1 MNAEDI
7 RDRKTLEDWLSVQPL
22 VSRQQLAV
30 RIAMKIFPLWA
41 SRVASLPSGMKPRN
55 ALNEL
60 RVILAASTSV
70 FVSGYRTYSAVPS
83 DAGLSAGIHRY
94 DEVAAHALDTIQLGV
109 EFETD
114 LAFEAAN
121 EAAFLASGSDTRPFY
136 FGGGLSDALL
146 LDEGR
151 ALMAEPLF
159 VSAPSWFRDADQRM
173 LEIWDGEPPARWQ
186 FWRRW
191 WEGVKTG
198 IYVDPALQLAI
209 VQGVDDETWQD
220 PDATARRI
228 AEIEAQYFD
237 GLGASSTG
245 EGASKVAVPY
255 AAVAEAMTRN
265 RRELPAATGAVLGFI
280 ELEVERLQAKNYQ
293 SEEEAQESRRQIRV
307 LQTIHEAVAKLEVLI
322 PDGAQMNEA
331 DAVEVE
337 KLMQLV
343 VRRFKEWPRN
353 KPGHCEDNA
362 ADLADTVIRCALV
375 GAATQMLILIGAHAS
390 VAVGVSGALFGG
402 KKIIE
407 AIKAGPAQ
415 VG

>member
-1 MNAEDI
+1 MIAILPKVEKDGELRNVARFSALEARLFGDKVYVSVRDTLTQ
-7 RDRKTLEDWLSVQPL
+7 RDRERLDDVVRAAAGAARVFFEEDTFVFAARSVTDAYEAGLAHPMIVAAVQRDFATLEAGGSLFAERLFLGDPPEWFVQLEKQMRSNGSEIPDRWDFWL
-22 VSRQQLAV
+22 
-30 RIAMKIFPLWA
+30 
-41 SRVASLPSGMKPRN
+41 
-55 ALNEL
+55 
-60 RVILAASTSV
+60 
-70 FVSGYRTYSAVPS
+70 
-83 DAGLSAGIHRY
+83 
-94 DEVAAHALDTIQLGV
+94 
-109 EFETD
+109 
-114 LAFEAAN
+114 
-121 EAAFLASGSDTRPFY
+121 
-136 FGGGLSDALL
+136 
-146 LDEGR
+146 
-151 ALMAEPLF
+151 
-159 VSAPSWFRDADQRM
+159 
-173 LEIWDGEPPARWQ
+173 
-186 FWRRW
+186 RW
-191 WEGVKTG
+191 WEGIKSG
-198 IYVDPALQLAI
+198 NPIDPALQLAI
-209 VQGVDDETWQD
+209 VQGLDDETWQD

-293 SEEEAQESRRQIRV
+293 SEEEAQESRHQIRV

-322 PDGAQMNEA
+322 PDGVQMNEA
-331 DAVEVE
+331 DAVEAE